1 MHTNKIQKSDPLPIF
16 PPENLT
22 TLLQLLHSVKTTV
35 SYSELNP
42 LWLKTLG
49 NSLTLC
55 GLLFLKQL
63 GGLYGKALR
72 ACEHRLLPMP
82 PSQ

>member
-1 MHTNKIQKSDPLPIF
+1 MRTNKTQKSGPLLIF

-22 TLLQLLHSVKTTV
+22 TLTQLLHSVKTTV

-42 LWLKTLG
+42 LWLKTPG

-55 GLLFLKQL
+55 GLLFLKHL
-63 GGLYGKALR
+63 GGLYG
-72 ACEHRLLPMP
+72 
-82 PSQ
+82 Q